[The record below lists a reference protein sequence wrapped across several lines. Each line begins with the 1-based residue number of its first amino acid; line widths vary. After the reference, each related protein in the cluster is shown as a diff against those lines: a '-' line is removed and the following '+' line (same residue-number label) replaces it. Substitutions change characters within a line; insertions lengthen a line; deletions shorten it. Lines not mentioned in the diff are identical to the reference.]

1 METYIT
7 GQIFK
12 GLSEGDLWKV
22 LGYGLI
28 FFLIWLEVRSLTKG
42 IKDIRKD
49 ITKSHGIIRRE
60 QKQVIVRLE
69 KVESHLP
76 DDNGIYP
83 RQTFKRP

>member
-12 GLSEGDLWKV
+12 GLTEGDIWKV
-22 LGYGLI
+22 IGYALI
-28 FFLIWLEVRSLTKG
+28 FFLIWVEVHSLKKG

-49 ITKSHGIIRRE
+49 LVKSHGIMRRE

-76 DDNGIYP
+76 DDNGVFA
-83 RQTFKRP
+83 RHNF